1 MGKRTS
7 LEYNEDE
14 DNLLLAST
22 LSPTVRVAVD
32 ALAHAL
38 ADEYALDEDGEAFT
52 LWICPTEEG
61 GEAEIVALYPPD
73 EDDDEDE
80 TDDDTD
86 DEEGETEE
94 DEDEEDEDD
103 EDNEQAE

>member
-14 DNLLLAST
+14 DNLLLVST

-73 EDDDEDE
+73 EEDED
-80 TDDDTD
+80 DTED
-86 DEEGETEE
+86 DEEGETE
-94 DEDEEDEDD
+94 DEDD
-103 EDNEQAE
+103 EEAE